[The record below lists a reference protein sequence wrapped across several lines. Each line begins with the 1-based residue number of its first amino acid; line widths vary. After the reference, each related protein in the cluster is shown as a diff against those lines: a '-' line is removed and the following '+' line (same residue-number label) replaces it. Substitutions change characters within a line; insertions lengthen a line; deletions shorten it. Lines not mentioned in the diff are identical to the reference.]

1 MENFSPQIIKRV
13 AKELQEL
20 SSSPPEGIKVFTS
33 DDDITNIQ
41 ATIEG
46 PGLNH
51 QGPVVP
57 RVNKIIQWIAS
68 FQMPENRSF
77 ISTTRFK
84 LCSNSSQK

>member
-20 SSSPPEGIKVFTS
+20 ATNPPEGIKVFTS

-46 PGLNH
+46 PGLDCL
-51 QGPVVP
+51 VFW
-57 RVNKIIQWIAS
+57 KIY
-68 FQMPENRSF
+68 FVE
-77 ISTTRFK
+77 
-84 LCSNSSQK
+84 

>member
-20 SSSPPEGIKVFTS
+20 ATSPPEGIKVFTS

-46 PGLNH
+46 PGLDCL
-51 QGPVVP
+51 VFW
-57 RVNKIIQWIAS
+57 KIY
-68 FQMPENRSF
+68 FV
-77 ISTTRFK
+77 
-84 LCSNSSQK
+84 